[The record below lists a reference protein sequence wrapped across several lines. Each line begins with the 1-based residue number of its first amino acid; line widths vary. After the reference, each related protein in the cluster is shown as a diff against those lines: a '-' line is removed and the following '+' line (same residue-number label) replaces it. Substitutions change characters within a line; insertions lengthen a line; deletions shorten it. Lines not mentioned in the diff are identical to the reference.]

1 MMLHTKYQG
10 SRPCGFRQ
18 DFFMFYLYKPGAGPN
33 IKALGLVVSDKIF
46 SCSTYISLGRAHF
59 WPQGHNLN
67 NFGRGPLGDATYQI
81 SRLGFVVSD
90 KSFKVFISKIYFQP
104 V

>member
-1 MMLHTKYQG
+1 MVSDK
-10 SRPCGFRQ
+10 
-18 DFFMFYLYKPGAGPN
+18 FFMFYLYKPGAGPFL
-33 IKALGLVVSDKIF
+33 APGA
-46 SCSTYISLGRAHF
+46 Y
-59 WPQGHNLN
+59 LN
-67 NFGRGPLGDATYQI
+67 NFGRGPLGDATYQV